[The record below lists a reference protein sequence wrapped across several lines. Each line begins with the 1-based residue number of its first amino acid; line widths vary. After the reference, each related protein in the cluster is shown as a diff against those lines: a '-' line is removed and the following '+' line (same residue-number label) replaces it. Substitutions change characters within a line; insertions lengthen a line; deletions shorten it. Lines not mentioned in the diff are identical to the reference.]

1 MQGPTG
7 SDIRVVQVHPSLRCN
22 LRCLHCYSESSPQEA
37 RELSLALL
45 KDAISDT
52 RLEGYNVLGV
62 SGGEPLLYSSL
73 VELLAHARSL
83 GMITSLTSNG
93 MLLSQQRIAELRDVV
108 NLIAISLDGIAESH
122 NRMRGAPRAFEIMLR
137 CLEPLR
143 NAGIPFGFIFTLTL
157 YNLDELEF
165 VAQFAAEQSAA
176 LLQVHPLEEVGR
188 AKAQLHNRAPDDLE
202 LAYAFL
208 EVARLQQL
216 YADRLQIQFDVVDRT
231 VVRQAPERIFAH
243 APLAVDQAAQ
253 QPLSELVSPL
263 IIENSGHVVP
273 IQYGFSHA
281 YAIGDLKQ
289 GRLRQHAA
297 DWKASRYPD
306 FSRLCR
312 SVFDDLMQS
321 SREETPF
328 TNWYGWIT
336 QSSHTPA
343 PLAQA
348 LGQTE

>member
-37 RELSLALL
+37 RELPLALL
-45 KDAISDT
+45 KDALSDLG
-52 RLEGYNVLGV
+52 LEGYNVLGV
-62 SGGEPLLYSSL
+62 SGGEPLLYHSL
-73 VELLAHARSL
+73 AELLAHARSL
-83 GMITSLTSNG
+83 GMLTSLTSNG

-137 CLEPLR
+137 CLEPLQK
-143 NAGIPFGFIFTLTL
+143 AGIPFGFIFTLTM

-165 VAQFAAEQSAA
+165 VAQFAAQQGAT

-188 AKAQLHNRAPDDLE
+188 ARAQLPNRAPDELE

-208 EVARLQQL
+208 EVARLQRL
-216 YADRLQIQFDVVDRT
+216 YADQLQIQFDVVDRN
-231 VVRQAPERIFAH
+231 VVRQNPERIFALD
-243 APLAVDQAAQ
+243 APAAADAAQ
-253 QPLSELVSPL
+253 QPLAELVSPL

-273 IQYGFSHA
+273 LQYGFSHA
-281 YAIGDLKQ
+281 YAIGDLHQ
-289 GRLRQHAA
+289 GRLSQHAA
-297 DWKASRYPD
+297 HWKASGYAD

-312 SVFDDLMQS
+312 SVFADLMRS
-321 SREETPF
+321 SRPETPF
-328 TNWYGWIT
+328 TNWYGRIT
-336 QSSHTPA
+336 QSSYA
-343 PLAQA
+343 AEPLTQA
-348 LGQTE
+348 LG